1 MKSSLVRSFRY
12 AFSGL
17 AYLLRTQNN
26 ARIHAGISAL
36 VLAAGLW
43 LNLSGLQWA
52 LIALAAGLV
61 WTAEAFNTAV
71 EGLVDLASPQIN
83 PTARIVKDLAA
94 ASVLLSAAMAA
105 LVGLLVLGPPL
116 LQRVGGR

>member
-17 AYLLRTQNN
+17 AYLLRSQNN